1 MGRRNPAQNPFTF
14 LCCSDKRTDTL
25 WMHEIEEVACRPGA
39 LGYVAALQNFPAEQ
53 LEVLNDQGPEFPYSE
68 AMWLLCNLTAAQ
80 NPNDLDALDQHA
92 PLSKPTLDNILG
104 HVTTAADYEGYFS
117 SHPNANWLFREDY
130 SRFLTA
136 EITSTIPAV
145 NVFET
150 FLANQLSIDI
160 NNGDDTSEPRAIA
173 KTEEALLRKFN
184 RQRPDNI
191 RRARQDFWINNYLR
205 MEQQQSYHT
214 AMNGQA
220 KQDLWGDYVAAR
232 GLGPVWQSY
241 VQECRMSRSVAVS
254 NNEQGLK
261 YQQPQ
266 QQLVYHQY
274 TNPGY
279 TGAIAPVSG
288 AINNSSNCCC
298 LII

>member
-1 MGRRNPAQNPFTF
+1 
-14 LCCSDKRTDTL
+14 
-25 WMHEIEEVACRPGA
+25 
-39 LGYVAALQNFPAEQ
+39 
-53 LEVLNDQGPEFPYSE
+53 
-68 AMWLLCNLTAAQ
+68 
-80 NPNDLDALDQHA
+80 
-92 PLSKPTLDNILG
+92 
-104 HVTTAADYEGYFS
+104 
-117 SHPNANWLFREDY
+117 
-130 SRFLTA
+130 
-136 EITSTIPAV
+136 
-145 NVFET
+145 
-150 FLANQLSIDI
+150 
-160 NNGDDTSEPRAIA
+160 
-173 KTEEALLRKFN
+173 
-184 RQRPDNI
+184 
-191 RRARQDFWINNYLR
+191 
-205 MEQQQSYHT
+205 
-214 AMNGQA
+214 
-220 KQDLWGDYVAAR
+220 LWGDYVAAR